1 MIIMIFKIS
10 IVTIVII
17 IVIIIIE
24 MLNVH
29 MMTNDNDSFL
39 ENDASILAT
48 KTVIGSTRDLATG
61 VVGYP

>member
-1 MIIMIFKIS
+1 MIIMIFKI
-10 IVTIVII
+10 IIVII
-17 IVIIIIE
+17 IIIIYIIIE

-29 MMTNDNDSFL
+29 MMTNENDSFL

>member
-1 MIIMIFKIS
+1 MIIMIFKI
-10 IVTIVII
+10 IIVII
-17 IVIIIIE
+17 VIIIE

-39 ENDASILAT
+39 ENDPSILAT